1 MKILYTIL
9 FCIFFAETQD
19 ISAYDIIKRMDS
31 REKINDVKT
40 SFIMTTINEKG
51 KKRESEFIS
60 WSKDAGRKQMMWF
73 LKPIEYK
80 GMSFLKIQTDDKSSM
95 TMWSPRYKKLRKISS
110 QNKGNSFMGSE
121 LTFEDLYTRNIESF
135 TYNLLKEESF
145 NNIACYVIESVPDGQ
160 INSNYSKHITWISKD
175 NLLPLK
181 EISYNNANQAYKSKV
196 FTYENDNKINLIRLQ
211 NLKKESYTTLEIKSL
226 DTDVIIDDNSFQRN
240 SLKRIPK

>member
-1 MKILYTIL
+1 MKVLYTIL
-9 FCIFFAETQD
+9 FCICFSETQD
-19 ISAYDIIKRMDS
+19 IPSGYDIIKRMDS
-31 REKINDVKT
+31 REKVNDVKT

-80 GMSFLKIQTDDKSSM
+80 GMSFLKIQTDEKSSM

-135 TYNLLKEESF
+135 TYDLLKEE
-145 NNIACYVIESVPDGQ
+145 
-160 INSNYSKHITWISKD
+160 IS
-175 NLLPLK
+175 
-181 EISYNNANQAYKSKV
+181 Q
-196 FTYENDNKINLIRLQ
+196 
-211 NLKKESYTTLEIKSL
+211 
-226 DTDVIIDDNSFQRN
+226 
-240 SLKRIPK
+240 